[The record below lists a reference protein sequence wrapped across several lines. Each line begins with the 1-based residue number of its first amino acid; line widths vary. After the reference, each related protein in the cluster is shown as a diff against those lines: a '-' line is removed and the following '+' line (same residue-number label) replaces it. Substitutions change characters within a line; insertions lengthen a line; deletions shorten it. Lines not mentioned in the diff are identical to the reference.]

1 MITLSLTCHP
11 VAFTKLKLALR
22 FPRAKQAGRG
32 LLRLSAPV
40 AAFEHLREPAE
51 LTEPTEPMGPTE
63 LTESAEPVP
72 EEYIEEEKESQDF
85 GAKAD

>member
-11 VAFTKLKLALR
+11 VAFTKLRLALR

-40 AAFEHLREPAE
+40 AAFEHLQEPAE
-51 LTEPTEPMGPTE
+51 LTEPTEP
-63 LTESAEPVP
+63 AEPVP

>member
-11 VAFTKLKLALR
+11 VAFTKLRLALR

-32 LLRLSAPV
+32 LLRRSAPV
-40 AAFEHLREPAE
+40 AAFEHWEPAE
-51 LTEPTEPMGPTE
+51 LTEPTEPTEPTGPTE
-63 LTESAEPVP
+63 PAEPVP

-85 GAKAD
+85 GVKAD

>member
-11 VAFTKLKLALR
+11 VAFTKLRLALR

-51 LTEPTEPMGPTE
+51 LTEPTEPTGPTE
-63 LTESAEPVP
+63 PAEPVP

>member
-1 MITLSLTCHP
+1 
-11 VAFTKLKLALR
+11 
-22 FPRAKQAGRG
+22 
-32 LLRLSAPV
+32 V

>member
-11 VAFTKLKLALR
+11 VAFTKLRLALR

-40 AAFEHLREPAE
+40 AAFEHLREP
-51 LTEPTEPMGPTE
+51 TEPTGPTE
-63 LTESAEPVP
+63 PAEPVP

-85 GAKAD
+85 GVKAD